1 MRKPVIVVVDW
12 STALAY
18 EGQKGAMSLK
28 VNDEVCACNC
38 GMKFKGGTIANKA
51 GNCACAPQGKSEG
64 KVIQSA

>member
-18 EGQKGAMSLK
+18 EGQKGTMSLK

-38 GMKFKGGTIANKA
+38 EYEIQRRH
-51 GNCACAPQGKSEG
+51 NCEQGR
-64 KVIQSA
+64 QLRLRTPR